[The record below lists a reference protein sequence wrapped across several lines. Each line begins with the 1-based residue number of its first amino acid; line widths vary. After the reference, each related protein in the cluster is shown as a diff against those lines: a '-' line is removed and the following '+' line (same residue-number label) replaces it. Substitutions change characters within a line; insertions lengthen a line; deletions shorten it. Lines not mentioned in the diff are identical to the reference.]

1 MNSKSPPY
9 NDKEI
14 NDLKTYL
21 MKIDIPIEKIS
32 KNLEIKEVSNQ
43 ISEQYEKTIS
53 PGQAEAVL
61 LRVMGFTLS
70 SKQRT
75 QIYDLRKKIQR
86 YEKFLTNFREWGN
99 KPDHELKVIILGL
112 MEEQSDYLTQTFNKP
127 NIALE
132 RDIIGVNFLTKF
144 TEIYDILV
152 RLQIW
157 DVTSQDRFAFL
168 RPQFYKGATAAI
180 LVFNKEDRKSFDM
193 LKIYY
198 DELKESTGLK
208 FKTKRKLRKEISIP
222 IAVIALGNNTV
233 IPYEEI
239 LSLTREIGAFYF
251 EIGNIEDERF
261 QETLDLIATTVLVKS
276 QSWNSFFL
284 YF

>member
-239 LSLTREIGAFYF
+239 LSLTREIGALYF

-261 QETLDLIATTVLVKS
+261 QETLDLIATTVLVKF
-276 QSWNSFFL
+276 QG
-284 YF
+284 

>member
-1 MNSKSPPY
+1 MKMNSKSPPY

-239 LSLTREIGAFYF
+239 LSLTREIGALYF

-261 QETLDLIATTVLVKS
+261 QETLDLIATTVLVKF
-276 QSWNSFFL
+276 QG
-284 YF
+284 